1 MIRKVIDYVKEDN
14 FEVRIDQDSI
24 CIINYLSISYM
35 EEEKISVKYLG
46 GSLLIK
52 GKKLSV
58 IKLLEQEMLIRGE
71 FTSIE
76 FRRGNE

>member
-1 MIRKVIDYVKEDN
+1 MIRKVIDYIKEDS

-24 CIINYLSISYM
+24 CVINYLSISYM
-35 EEEKISVKYLG
+35 EEEKISVTYLG

-76 FRRGNE
+76 FRRNHE